1 MSIEVRRE
9 DRVAIL
15 TINRPEALNA
25 LSSALLEELRS
36 ELTAIAQDDTVGC
49 LVVTGAGEK
58 AFIAGAD
65 IAEMATKTPLE
76 ARAYAELGQDC
87 ATLLETMRAPTI
99 AAVNGYAMGG
109 GFWYQLVS
117 DITIASDRAVFA
129 QPEVRHVSK
138 IGRAHV

>member
-9 DRVAIL
+9 ERVAIL

-36 ELTAIAQDDTVGC
+36 ELAAIAGDTTVGC
-49 LVVTGAGEK
+49 LILTGAGDK

-76 ARAYAELGQDC
+76 ARAYADLGHAGTDDRGRQRLC
-87 ATLLETMRAPTI
+87 ARWWLGDGAGLRHPALRGERRVRA
-99 AAVNGYAMGG
+99 A
-109 GFWYQLVS
+109 
-117 DITIASDRAVFA
+117 
-129 QPEVRHVSK
+129 
-138 IGRAHV
+138 